1 MSDPLQSLADLIE
14 AEAIDEETVAALA
27 VPSSGVALYSHHDC
41 RPRPAFALYDTRARE
56 DFAQDWS
63 TEDEVAVMRRA
74 VQAISDAMTPPSP
87 PERRVTP
94 LEFFNLF
101 TVPEQVAIFG
111 SASGEV
117 KMLTARASA
126 ATFVDLDNAEVADG
140 VNYLEAAG
148 LIGEGRAAQ
157 VIAGETP

>member
-1 MSDPLQSLADLIE
+1 MSEPLQSLADLIE

-27 VPSSGVALYSHHDC
+27 VPSSGVPLYAHHGC
-41 RPRPAFALYDTRARE
+41 RPRPAFALYDTRTRE
-56 DFAQDWS
+56 DFTHSWTTD
-63 TEDEVAVMRRA
+63 DELAVMRRA
-74 VQAISDAMTPPSP
+74 VQAIADALTPPPP

-111 SASGEV
+111 SAIGEV

-126 ATFVDLDNAEVADG
+126 ATFVDLDNAEVAYG
-140 VNYLEAAG
+140 VNYLETAG

-157 VIAGETP
+157 VIAGDAP

>member
-1 MSDPLQSLADLIE
+1 MSEPLQSLADLIE
-14 AEAIDEETVAALA
+14 AEAIDEETAVALA
-27 VPSSGVALYSHHDC
+27 VPSSGVQLYSHHGC

-56 DFAQDWS
+56 DFTHAWTTD
-63 TEDEVAVMRRA
+63 DEMAVRRRA
-74 VQAISDAMTPPSP
+74 VQAIADALTPPPP

-126 ATFVDLDNAEVADG
+126 ATFVDLDNGEVADG
-140 VNYLEAAG
+140 VNYLETAG

-157 VIAGETP
+157 VIAGEVP